1 MTTVANAEGAMPA
14 TAFVYRMQTAVHLI
28 AEPSPTRERLRAV
41 LASDGFGPLTYGS
54 VEEFLSRHEP
64 ESGGCVVLDLARIA
78 DIELGWLT
86 RLTSD
91 IARGLLVVVTAHTD
105 VCGAVRAM
113 QAGAADVVPKP
124 YTDEILQNA
133 VRQCA
138 ARARACRHR
147 WGQAQVAAHSVHT
160 LTAREREILALLA
173 AGHGTRQVAMRLC
186 RSAKTIQKHTANLMK
201 KLDVHNRV
209 DLVRRAIM
217 AGLVDL

>member
-14 TAFVYRMQTAVHLI
+14 TTSAYRMQTAVHLI
-28 AEPSPTRERLRAV
+28 AEPSLTRERIRAA
-41 LASDGFGPLTYGS
+41 LSKDGFTPVIYS
-54 VEEFLSRHEP
+54 HVEEFLSRHDP
-64 ESGGCVVLDLARIA
+64 ESGGCVILDVARIT
-78 DIELGWLT
+78 DTELGWLN

-91 IARGLLVVVTAHTD
+91 IARGLSVVVTAHTD
-105 VCGAVRAM
+105 VGGAVRAM
-113 QAGAADVVPKP
+113 QAGAADVVPRP
-124 YTDEILQNA
+124 YTDEILQTA

-138 ARARACRHR
+138 AQARACRHHR
-147 WGQAQVAAHSVHT
+147 GQDQVAAHSVHT

>member
-1 MTTVANAEGAMPA
+1 
-14 TAFVYRMQTAVHLI
+14 MQTAVHLI
-28 AEPSPTRERLRAV
+28 AEHPLTRERLRAV
-41 LASDGFGPLTYGS
+41 LSADGFGPIIYGH

-64 ESGGCVVLDLARIA
+64 ESGGCVVLELARIT
-78 DIELGWLT
+78 DTELGWLN

-91 IARGLLVVVTAHTD
+91 TARGLSVVVAAHTD

-124 YTDEILQNA
+124 YTDGILQNA

-138 ARARACRHR
+138 ARDRASRHR
-147 WGQAQVAAHSVHT
+147 WGQAQVAVHSMHT
-160 LTAREREILALLA
+160 LTAREREILAMLA